1 MLRFLRS
8 SFSALFLQSQVPR
21 VKRRA
26 LCGQADDGD
35 TDDQSELARS
45 EASTSAAWGP
55 SQHHNTGSKR
65 ARMLQR
71 AVQEQRREDRFCL
84 TEDKLKA
91 KMAEDDSS
99 PAHNLRSHASRS
111 PQPAA
116 RVSPAAIRSPHR
128 EPAQT
133 KMVSFAVQ
141 TRAPGVR
148 KPCTTPES
156 YVKQV
161 IDNGDGADLLR
172 VSCALGFLLSADGA
186 VSEPHEAM
194 SYIDD
199 AVLAATRSFRCIAS
213 DLQAKAEELLAAGE
227 GSAEALLQLVLVDG
241 LGGIRNARRFQ
252 RGTSQSS
259 FLYHEVAA
267 QEGPALD
274 SFARAC
280 FCVCMWTFLRE
291 SLSDSPSRKPSMQIR
306 CSPDN
311 PEEFWVA
318 IRYSA
323 RGSWRYFCTTEKPLG
338 AREESSGAVSPLQP
352 LQPLHLIGV
361 VFQRFWATA
370 LASSSPTKRSAA
382 ARSTTTGFCSKW
394 LCLVLELD
402 REKEL
407 GLARSLAFVL
417 SIRAGLEQ
425 SRVASSCLPELQALI
440 ARHAAE
446 RPEVP
451 VSPLRGAGSHSAEY
465 GRDSEL
471 WTAYAALSTIVNMS
485 GGAAGGPG
493 SGGGRM
499 STEAVM
505 GAAERVGQSADIV
518 MARASSALRQRR
530 PAPGGPQAT
539 QGR

>member
-1 MLRFLRS
+1 
-8 SFSALFLQSQVPR
+8 
-21 VKRRA
+21 
-26 LCGQADDGD
+26 
-35 TDDQSELARS
+35 
-45 EASTSAAWGP
+45 
-55 SQHHNTGSKR
+55 
-65 ARMLQR
+65 MLQK

-111 PQPAA
+111 PQPAV
-116 RVSPAAIRSPHR
+116 RVSPAAIRSPQR
-128 EPAQT
+128 ESAQT

-161 IDNGDGADLLR
+161 VDNGDGADLLR

-186 VSEPHEAM
+186 ESQPHEAM

-213 DLQAKAEELLAAGE
+213 DLQANAEELLAAGE
-227 GSAEALLQLVLVDG
+227 ESAEALLQLVLVGG
-241 LGGIRNARRFQ
+241 LGGMRNARRFQ
-252 RGTSQSS
+252 RGASHTS
-259 FLYHEVAA
+259 FLYHEIAA

-280 FCVCMWTFLRE
+280 FCLCMWTFLRE
-291 SLSDSPSRKPSMQIR
+291 TLSDSQSRKPSMQIR

-318 IRYSA
+318 IRYSP
-323 RGSWRYFCTTEKPLG
+323 RGGWRYFCTTEKPLG
-338 AREESSGAVSPLQP
+338 AREEPSVSTLQP
-352 LQPLHLIGV
+352 YPPLHSIGV

-370 LASSSPTKRSAA
+370 LANSSPAKRSAA

-407 GLARSLAFVL
+407 GLARSLAFVS

-451 VSPLRGAGSHSAEY
+451 VSPLRGAGSHGAEHV
-465 GRDSEL
+465 RDSEL
-471 WTAYAALSTIVNMS
+471 WAAYAALSTIVNMS
-485 GGAAGGPG
+485 SGATGGPG

-499 STEAVM
+499 STEAVLN
-505 GAAERVGQSADIV
+505 AAERVGQSADIV
-518 MARASSALRQRR
+518 MSRASSALRQRR
-530 PAPGGPQAT
+530 PAPVPQAT